1 MSRIGKFHCNKL
13 CGYNKAC
20 FFVESAA
27 RLERTFREP
36 QSDKLG
42 ALRQAQD
49 KKQAD

>member
-1 MSRIGKFHCNKL
+1 MTNFVVITKRV
-13 CGYNKAC
+13 
-20 FFVESAA
+20 FVESAA

>member
-1 MSRIGKFHCNKL
+1 MLGFLQNDKL